1 MELNQRNCSLKTHQE
16 NDAILFCYDC
26 KIYMCNKC
34 AKHHNEIFPEHQEYK
49 LDNKNIKDIFI
60 GLCEENGHLYELK
73 YFCKNHNKLCCAEC
87 ITKFK
92 GKNHGQ
98 HSDCEVC
105 SIEDIKEE
113 KKNKLKN
120 NINKLEELSNN
131 LKQSIEDIKLI
142 FEKIQ
147 KDKEEIKLEIQK
159 VFTKLRYSI
168 NDRED
173 ELLLNV
179 DKLFQ
184 ENFNEDIFNKIE
196 KLPNKIKKSL
206 DKGKS
211 IENNWNNNDKLNSL
225 INDCLN
231 IENNI
236 NKINNINEGLEK
248 FNLNQGKILFIR
260 NENEFIEKIKIFGVV
275 IEKSF
280 SDIINIDDFKKI
292 NKWIGKNNKYILK
305 YSAKKDGC
313 NTDIFHQKCDNI
325 EGSIIICKVDQ
336 GDIIGGYI
344 STKIQKKDG
353 FSDDDKAFV
362 FNLSKNIVKRNK
374 KNTKNAIKNFNNSS
388 YFIRFGSS
396 CDILTLSGN
405 SLNNSESH
413 SKYCSCNGS
422 NFDCD
427 EYDIFN
433 NKTGDK
439 YFKEENFEVFQV
451 L

>member
-196 KLPNKIKKSL
+196 KLPNKMKKSL
-206 DKGKS
+206 DKGKL

-388 YFIRFGSS
+388 YFIRFGSI

-405 SLNNSESH
+405 CLNNSESH

>member
-131 LKQSIEDIKLI
+131 LKQSIEEIKLI

-196 KLPNKIKKSL
+196 KLPNKMKKSL
-206 DKGKS
+206 DKGKL

-236 NKINNINEGLEK
+236 NKINNINEGIEK
-248 FNLNQGKILFIR
+248 FNINQGKILFIR

-405 SLNNSESH
+405 CLNNSESH
-413 SKYCSCNGS
+413 SKYYSCNGA

-433 NKTGDK
+433 NETGDK
-439 YFKEENFEVFQV
+439 YFKVENFEVFQV